1 MAHAV
6 SLSYAR
12 SDHMS
17 PVAVAMTTTL
27 HLAVAAAL
35 YWISPLNYI
44 DTTPDAI
51 AVTMERE
58 VPSPPKPEAPPPTLV
73 PLAPPSPAATSTD
86 AATPGGGTAGS
97 DTSRARAARSPG
109 SGADHAHPQPRSQG
123 NRRRREASTVQARN
137 TGCRDRA
144 T

>member
-6 SLSYAR
+6 SLSFAR

-17 PVAVAMTTTL
+17 PLAVAMTTTL

-35 YWISPLNYI
+35 YWISPLNII

-58 VPSPPKPEAPPPTLV
+58 VPPPKPETPLPPPDPV
-73 PLAPPSPAATSTD
+73 PTPTPQAAAP
-86 AATPGGGTAGS
+86 TAPKS
-97 DTSRARAARSPG
+97 A
-109 SGADHAHPQPRSQG
+109 
-123 NRRRREASTVQARN
+123 
-137 TGCRDRA
+137 
-144 T
+144 